1 LKTSNFVVKI
11 KLKIKM
17 ANSIIIVP
25 SIFIV
30 TGIVAGGIIIAGFL
44 LSPTILSKIMYFL
57 ICLKKRDF
65 T

>member
-1 LKTSNFVVKI
+1 
-11 KLKIKM
+11 M

-30 TGIVAGGIIIAGFL
+30 TGIVDGGIIIAGFL

-57 ICLKKRDF
+57 IYLKKRDF

>member
-1 LKTSNFVVKI
+1 
-11 KLKIKM
+11 M